1 MSRAISAALKAHLA
15 GSVTTTCRILRIIL
29 TDGRVFG
36 LTTLDRDVEYQGVTY
51 LAANGFDPSIIA
63 TDSGLTVDNA
73 EAYALLSADIPGIT
87 LEMVGS
93 GELDDAQ
100 WEMLLINYRDT
111 SMGHVILD
119 AGDLGEVNVE
129 DGVVYVPELLSF
141 AMRLR
146 QPIGH
151 FYSRNCRA
159 TFGTPAHGQTGC
171 GVNTDP
177 LWIAGTVT
185 GVADEPF
192 RIFADTALVLDPV
205 PNTARV
211 QWLTGPNAG
220 SRLYQ
225 VEGYSET
232 SGTIALV
239 EPVPFPIVTGH
250 QFRIRPDCDKFPATC
265 KAYDN
270 WLNYK
275 GESLIPVG
283 EGTAVLTPNASVPGG
298 FMGSEIV
305 DD

>member
-15 GSVTTTCRILRIIL
+15 GSVTSTCRLLRIIL
-29 TDGRVFG
+29 NDGRIFG
-36 LTTLDRDVEYQGVTY
+36 ITTLDRNVEYQGVVY
-51 LAANGFDPSIIA
+51 VGSNGFDPSIIA
-63 TDSGLTVDNA
+63 TDSGLSVDNA
-73 EAYALLSADIPGIT
+73 EAYALLQADVPGIT
-87 LEMVGS
+87 LEMVAS

-100 WEMLLINYRDT
+100 WEMLLINYMDT

-129 DGVVYVPELLSF
+129 DGVVYVPEMLSF
-141 AMRLR
+141 VMRLR

-151 FYSRNCRA
+151 FWSRHCRA
-159 TFGTPAHGQTGC
+159 IFGSPATGQTGC
-171 GVNTDP
+171 GFNTDP

-185 GVADEPF
+185 GVADEPNLV
-192 RIFADTALVLDPV
+192 FADTALVLDPV

-220 SRLYQ
+220 TRLYQ

-232 SGTIALV
+232 SGTVALV
-239 EPVPFPIVTGH
+239 EPTPFPIAVGH
-250 QFRIRPDCDKFPATC
+250 EYRFRADCDKYPATC
-265 KAYDN
+265 KLYGN

-283 EGTAVLTPNASVPGG
+283 EGTAVLTPSASVTGG
-298 FMGSEIV
+298 FMGSEVV